1 MTGTFVRHYEAVV
14 EEEGAVKTSPNKGET
29 EDDGTKKVKKKKG
42 VGYSQDTNSN
52 TKWMKG

>member
-1 MTGTFVRHYEAVV
+1 VV
-14 EEEGAVKTSPNKGET
+14 EEEEVKNSSPNKGET